1 MVEKVVAINLLR
13 RRSSLPEVY
22 AVFIP
27 FLKNSTGK
35 RFSSTRI
42 RLLEKVGGTGTALNP
57 RV

>member
-42 RLLEKVGGTGTALNP
+42 RLLEKVGGAGGI
-57 RV
+57 